1 MQASRPGTD
10 EMTDASTVAASSE
23 RHRLWED
30 VFAMLLGTLL
40 VSIGIALYTKA
51 TLLTSGAAGLA
62 LLLQFA
68 TGINFGI
75 LFFALNLPFY
85 WLAIRRMG
93 WRFALRTF
101 IAVGLVSAFSWATP
115 GWVRIESVDPIYAA
129 LAGGSLMGLGL
140 LALFRHRTG
149 LGAVNILALYLQE
162 THGIRAGWFQLG
174 VDALILLGALF
185 LLPMDKVL
193 ISLAGAAVL
202 NLILAVNHKPG
213 RYMGVS

>member
-1 MQASRPGTD
+1 MTQAATALETG
-10 EMTDASTVAASSE
+10 E
-23 RHRLWED
+23 RHRFYED
-30 VFAMLLGTLL
+30 VLAMLLGTLM
-40 VSIGIALYTKA
+40 VSIGIVLYTKA

-93 WRFALRTF
+93 WRFAARTF
-101 IAVGLVSAFSWATP
+101 IAVGLVSVFTWATP
-115 GWVRIESVDPIYAA
+115 AWLRIEAVDPLYAA
-129 LAGGSLMGLGL
+129 IAGGSFMGLGL

-149 LGAVNILALYLQE
+149 LGGINILALYLQE
-162 THGIRAGWFQLG
+162 HHGIRAGWFQLG
-174 VDALILLGALF
+174 VDVVILTGALF
-185 LLPMDKVL
+185 LLPLDKVL

-202 NLILAVNHKPG
+202 NLILAINHKPG

>member
-1 MQASRPGTD
+1 MSDAATTD
-10 EMTDASTVAASSE
+10 TPTE
-23 RHRLWED
+23 RHRFYED

-40 VSIGIALYTKA
+40 VSIGIVLYTKA

-75 LFFALNLPFY
+75 LFFAINLPFY

-101 IAVGLVSAFSWATP
+101 IAVGLVSGFTFLTP
-115 GWVRIESVDPIYAA
+115 GWIRIEAVDPIYAA

-149 LGAVNILALYLQE
+149 LGGVNILALYLQE
-162 THGIRAGWFQLG
+162 AHGIRAGWFQLG
-174 VDALILLGALF
+174 IDGLILIGALF
-185 LLPMDKVL
+185 LLPLDKVL
-193 ISLAGAAVL
+193 VSLLGAAVL

-213 RYMGVS
+213 RYLGVT

>member
-1 MQASRPGTD
+1 MTQAAMALETG
-10 EMTDASTVAASSE
+10 E
-23 RHRLWED
+23 RHRFYED
-30 VFAMLLGTLL
+30 VMAMLLGTLM
-40 VSIGIALYTKA
+40 VSIGIVLYTKA

-93 WRFALRTF
+93 WRFAARTF
-101 IAVGLVSAFSWATP
+101 IAVGLVSVFTWATP
-115 GWVRIESVDPIYAA
+115 GWLRIEAVDPLYAA
-129 LAGGSLMGLGL
+129 IAGGSFMGLGL

-149 LGAVNILALYLQE
+149 LGGINILALYLQE
-162 THGIRAGWFQLG
+162 HHGIRAGWFQLG
-174 VDALILLGALF
+174 VDVVILTGALF
-185 LLPMDKVL
+185 LLPLDKVL

-202 NLILAVNHKPG
+202 NLILAINHKPG

>member
-1 MQASRPGTD
+1 MADIADLADKG
-10 EMTDASTVAASSE
+10 E

-40 VSIGIALYTKA
+40 VSIGIVFYTKA

-62 LLLQFA
+62 LLMQFT

-101 IAVGLVSAFSWATP
+101 VAVGLVSIFTWATP
-115 GWVRIESVDPIYAA
+115 GWLRIEAVDPIYAA

-149 LGAVNILALYLQE
+149 LGGVNILALYLQE

-174 VDALILLGALF
+174 IDALILLGALF
-185 LLPMDKVL
+185 LLPWDKVL
-193 ISLAGAAVL
+193 VSLLGAAVL
-202 NLILAVNHKPG
+202 NLILAINHKPG

>member
-1 MQASRPGTD
+1 MAQAA
-10 EMTDASTVAASSE
+10 MAAEHGE
-23 RHRLWED
+23 RHQLWED
-30 VFAMLLGTLL
+30 VLAMLLGTLL
-40 VSIGIALYTKA
+40 VSIGIVLYTKA

-62 LLLQFA
+62 LLLQFT
-68 TGINFGI
+68 TGVNFGI

-129 LAGGSLMGLGL
+129 LAGGSLIGLGL

>member
-1 MQASRPGTD
+1 MTQAAMALETG
-10 EMTDASTVAASSE
+10 E
-23 RHRLWED
+23 RHRFYED
-30 VFAMLLGTLL
+30 VMAMLLGTLM
-40 VSIGIALYTKA
+40 VSIGIVLYTKA

-93 WRFALRTF
+93 WRFAARTF
-101 IAVGLVSAFSWATP
+101 IAVGLVSVFTWATP
-115 GWVRIESVDPIYAA
+115 AWLRIEAVDPLYAA
-129 LAGGSLMGLGL
+129 IAGGSFMGLGL

-149 LGAVNILALYLQE
+149 LGGINILALYLQE
-162 THGIRAGWFQLG
+162 AHGVRAGWFQLG
-174 VDALILLGALF
+174 VDVVILAGALF
-185 LLPMDKVL
+185 LLPLDKVL

-202 NLILAVNHKPG
+202 NLILAINHKPG

>member
-1 MQASRPGTD
+1 MTQAATALETG
-10 EMTDASTVAASSE
+10 E
-23 RHRLWED
+23 RHRFYED
-30 VFAMLLGTLL
+30 VMAMLLGTLM
-40 VSIGIALYTKA
+40 VSIGIVLYTKA

-93 WRFALRTF
+93 WRFAARTF
-101 IAVGLVSAFSWATP
+101 IAVGLVSVFTWATP
-115 GWVRIESVDPIYAA
+115 GWLRIEAVDPLYAA
-129 LAGGSLMGLGL
+129 IAGGSFMGLGL

-149 LGAVNILALYLQE
+149 LGGINILALYLQE
-162 THGIRAGWFQLG
+162 HHGIRAGWFQLG
-174 VDALILLGALF
+174 VDVVILAGALF
-185 LLPMDKVL
+185 LLPLDKVL
-193 ISLAGAAVL
+193 TSLAGAAVL
-202 NLILAVNHKPG
+202 NLILAINHKPG

>member
-1 MQASRPGTD
+1 MTQAAMALETG
-10 EMTDASTVAASSE
+10 E
-23 RHRLWED
+23 RHRFYED
-30 VFAMLLGTLL
+30 VMAMLLGTLM
-40 VSIGIALYTKA
+40 VSIGIVLYTKA

-62 LLLQFA
+62 LLLQFS

-93 WRFALRTF
+93 WRFAARTF
-101 IAVGLVSAFSWATP
+101 IAVGLVSVFTWATP
-115 GWVRIESVDPIYAA
+115 AWLRIEAVDPLYAA
-129 LAGGSLMGLGL
+129 IAGGSFMGLGL

-149 LGAVNILALYLQE
+149 LGGINILALYLQE
-162 THGIRAGWFQLG
+162 AHGVRAGWFQLG
-174 VDALILLGALF
+174 VDVVILAGALF
-185 LLPMDKVL
+185 LLPLDKVL

-202 NLILAVNHKPG
+202 NLILAINHKPG

>member
-1 MQASRPGTD
+1 MTQA
-10 EMTDASTVAASSE
+10 ATVLETGE
-23 RHRLWED
+23 RHRFYED
-30 VFAMLLGTLL
+30 VMAMLLGTLM
-40 VSIGIALYTKA
+40 VSIGIVLYTKA

-62 LLLQFA
+62 LLLQFT

-93 WRFALRTF
+93 WRFAARTF
-101 IAVGLVSAFSWATP
+101 IAVGLVSVFTWATP
-115 GWVRIESVDPIYAA
+115 GWLRIEAVDPLYAA
-129 LAGGSLMGLGL
+129 IAGGSFMGLGL

-149 LGAVNILALYLQE
+149 LGGINILALYLQE
-162 THGIRAGWFQLG
+162 HHGIRAGWFQLG
-174 VDALILLGALF
+174 VDVVILAGALF
-185 LLPMDKVL
+185 LLPLDKVL

-202 NLILAVNHKPG
+202 NLILAINHKPG